1 MSRPLILITND
12 DGYRAPGLLA
22 LRAAVAD
29 LGDVMVIAPDRERS
43 ACGQGITIK
52 GPLTVEKIDDT
63 TYAVDGT
70 PADCVILALANLLPE
85 KPTAVLSGINRGAN
99 LGDDVYYS
107 GTVAG
112 AREAA
117 FWGIPAGACSLV
129 TRNKPLDFTE
139 AAKHSRRLCEIL
151 LSAAPTPGVLLN
163 LNVPDGPASEIN
175 GVKVTRQGMRGHAS
189 GVSITKDSRGRTF
202 YWIAEPFDK
211 WDAADGDDMG
221 AIRANYGSITP
232 LGKDTTS
239 HPDIDPLARLLKGAA
254 GA

>member
-22 LRAAVAD
+22 LREAVAD

-52 GPLTVEKIDDT
+52 GPLTVEKIDPT
-63 TYAVDGT
+63 TFAVDGT
-70 PADCVILALANLLPE
+70 PADCVILALASLMPAR
-85 KPTAVLSGINRGAN
+85 PSVVLSGINRGAN

-107 GTVAG
+107 GTVGG

-129 TRNKPLDFTE
+129 TRSRPLDFTQ
-139 AAKHSRRLCEIL
+139 AGKYSRELCEML
-151 LSAAPTPGVLLN
+151 LTSPPTPGVLLN
-163 LNVPDGPASEIN
+163 LNVPDGPASEIQ

-189 GVSITKDSRGRTF
+189 GVSITKDSRGRSF

-211 WDAADGDDMG
+211 WDAAEGDDMA
-221 AIRANYGSITP
+221 AIRAGYVSISP

-239 HPDIDPLARLLKGAA
+239 HADLDVIARLRGRP
-254 GA
+254 

>member
-1 MSRPLILITND
+1 MARPLILITND

-22 LRAAVAD
+22 LREAVAD
-29 LGDVMVIAPDRERS
+29 LGDVVVIAPDRERS

-52 GPLTVEKIDDT
+52 GPLSIERVDES

-70 PADCVILALANLLPE
+70 PADCVILALAHLLPK
-85 KPTAVLSGINRGAN
+85 KPDVILSGINRGAN

-107 GTVAG
+107 GTVGG

-117 FWGIPAGACSLV
+117 FWDIPAGACSLV
-129 TRNKPLDFTE
+129 TRSRPLDFTE
-139 AAKHSRRLCEIL
+139 AARHSRMLCEL
-151 LSAAPTPGVLLN
+151 LLTTPPTPGVLLN
-163 LNVPDGPASEIN
+163 LNVPDGPASEIR

-189 GVSITKDSRGRTF
+189 GVSVTKDSRGRSF

-211 WDAADGDDMG
+211 WNAADGDDMA
-221 AIRANYGSITP
+221 AIRGGYVSITP

-239 HPDIDPLARLLKGAA
+239 HGDVDEITRRLVPE
-254 GA
+254 

>member
-29 LGDVMVIAPDRERS
+29 LGDVIVIAPDRERS

-52 GPLTVEKIDDT
+52 GPLTVEKMDET

-70 PADCVILALANLLPE
+70 PADCVILALASLLKQP
-85 KPTAVLSGINRGAN
+85 PTVVLSGINRGAN

-107 GTVAG
+107 GTVGG

-151 LSAAPTPGVLLN
+151 LSAPPTSGVLLN
-163 LNVPDGPASEIN
+163 LNVPDGPASEIL

-189 GVSITKDSRGRTF
+189 GVSVTKDTRGRSF

-211 WDAADGDDMG
+211 WDAADGDDMA
-221 AIRANYGSITP
+221 AIRAGYVSISP

-239 HPDIDPLARLLKGAA
+239 HVDLDPIARLLATK
-254 GA
+254 

>member
-12 DGYRAPGLLA
+12 DGYRSPGLRA
-22 LRAAVAD
+22 LREAVSD
-29 LGDVMVIAPDRERS
+29 FGDVVVIAPDRERS
-43 ACGQGITIK
+43 ACGQAITIK
-52 GPLTVEKIDDT
+52 GPLTIEQIDDST
-63 TYAVDGT
+63 FAVDGT
-70 PADCVILALANLLPE
+70 PADCVVLALAHLLPK
-85 KPTAVLSGINRGAN
+85 KPAVVLSGINRGAN

-107 GTVAG
+107 GTVGG

-129 TRNKPLDFTE
+129 TRGKPLDFTE

-151 LSAAPTPGVLLN
+151 LNAPPTPGVLLN
-163 LNVPDGPASEIN
+163 LNVPDGPASDIF

-189 GVSITKDSRGRTF
+189 GVSVTKDSRGRSF

-211 WDAADGDDMG
+211 WDAAQGDDMA
-221 AIRANYGSITP
+221 AIRAGYVSITP

-239 HPDIDPLARLLKGAA
+239 HGDMDAIARLLAEK
-254 GA
+254 

>member
-70 PADCVILALANLLPE
+70 PADCVILALANMLQT
-85 KPTAVLSGINRGAN
+85 KPSVVLSGINRGAN

-117 FWGIPAGACSLV
+117 FWGIPAASCSLV
-129 TRNKPLDFTE
+129 TRNRPLDFTE

-151 LSAAPTPGVLLN
+151 LTAPPATPGVLLN
-163 LNVPDGPASEIN
+163 LNVPDGPAAEIL

-189 GVSITKDSRGRTF
+189 GVSLTKDSRGRTF

-211 WDAADGDDMG
+211 WDAAQGDDMA
-221 AIRANYGSITP
+221 AILAGYVSITP

-239 HPDIDPLARLLKGAA
+239 QADLDPIARLLAA
-254 GA
+254 T

>member
-63 TYAVDGT
+63 TFAVDGT
-70 PADCVILALANLLPE
+70 PADCVILALANLMAE
-85 KPTAVLSGINRGAN
+85 KPTVVLSGINRGAN

-107 GTVAG
+107 GTVGG

-117 FWGIPAGACSLV
+117 FWGIPAAACSLV

-139 AAKHSRRLCEIL
+139 AAKHSRRLCEVL
-151 LSAAPTPGVLLN
+151 LSAPPHPGVLLN
-163 LNVPDGPASEIN
+163 LNVPDGPASEIL

-189 GVSITKDSRGRTF
+189 GVSVTKDSRGRLF

-211 WDAADGDDMG
+211 WDAADGDDMA
-221 AIRANYGSITP
+221 AIRAGYVSVSP

-239 HPDIDPLARLLKGAA
+239 HADLDPIARLLAA
-254 GA
+254 K

>member
-22 LRAAVAD
+22 LRQAVAD
-29 LGDVMVIAPDRERS
+29 LGDVMVVAPDRERS

-52 GPLTVEKIDDT
+52 GPLTVEQIDET
-63 TYAVDGT
+63 TFAVDGT
-70 PADCVILALANLLPE
+70 PADCVILALANMLETRPRV
-85 KPTAVLSGINRGAN
+85 VLSGINRGAN

-107 GTVAG
+107 GTVGG

-129 TRNKPLDFTE
+129 TRGKPLDFT
-139 AAKHSRRLCEIL
+139 AAAAHSRRLCEIL
-151 LSAAPTPGVLLN
+151 LSTPPAPGVLLN
-163 LNVPDGPASEIN
+163 LNVPDGPAEEIK

-189 GVSITKDSRGRTF
+189 GVSITRDSRGRSF

-211 WDAADGDDMG
+211 WDAADGDDMA
-221 AIRANYGSITP
+221 AIRAGYVSITP

-239 HPDIDPLARLLKGAA
+239 QADLDPIARVLAAK
-254 GA
+254 

>member
-29 LGDVMVIAPDRERS
+29 LGDVMVVAPDRERS

-52 GPLTVEKIDDT
+52 GPLTVEKIDET

-70 PADCVILALANLLPE
+70 PADCVILALASMLKTRPSV
-85 KPTAVLSGINRGAN
+85 VLSGINRGAN

-107 GTVAG
+107 GTVGG

-117 FWGIPAGACSLV
+117 FWGLPAGACSLV
-129 TRNKPLDFTE
+129 TRGKPIDFTE
-139 AAKHSRRLCEIL
+139 SAKHSRRLCEIL
-151 LSAAPTPGVLLN
+151 LTAPPAPGVLLN
-163 LNVPDGPASEIN
+163 LNVPDGNASEIN

-221 AIRANYGSITP
+221 AIRAGYVSITP

-239 HPDIDPLARLLKGAA
+239 HGDIDALSRLLQEKRG
-254 GA
+254 

>member
-52 GPLTVEKIDDT
+52 GPLTVEKIDDA

-70 PADCVILALANLLPE
+70 PADCVILALANLLPQ
-85 KPTAVLSGINRGAN
+85 KPTVVLSGINRGAN

-107 GTVAG
+107 GTVGG

-129 TRNKPLDFTE
+129 TRNRPLDFTE

-151 LSAAPTPGVLLN
+151 LSAAPPPGVLLN
-163 LNVPDGPASEIN
+163 MNVPDGPASEIN

-189 GVSITKDSRGRTF
+189 GVSVTKDSRGRSF

-211 WDAADGDDMG
+211 WDAADGDDMA
-221 AIRANYGSITP
+221 AIRAGYVSISP

-239 HPDIDPLARLLKGAA
+239 HADLDTIARLLAA
-254 GA
+254 K

>member
-22 LRAAVAD
+22 LREAVAD
-29 LGDVMVIAPDRERS
+29 LGDVIVIAPDRERS

-63 TYAVDGT
+63 TFAVDGT
-70 PADCVILALANLLPE
+70 PADCVILALAQLLETRPSV
-85 KPTAVLSGINRGAN
+85 VLSGINRGAN

-107 GTVAG
+107 GTVGG

-117 FWGIPAGACSLV
+117 FWGLPAAACSLV
-129 TRNKPLDFTE
+129 TRGRAIDFTE
-139 AAKHSRRLCEIL
+139 SAKHSRRVCEML
-151 LSAAPTPGVLLN
+151 LTTPPAPGVLLN
-163 LNVPDGPASEIN
+163 LNVPDGPASEIQ

-189 GVSITKDSRGRTF
+189 GVSLTKDSRGRTF

-211 WDAADGDDMG
+211 WDAADGDDMA
-221 AIRANYGSITP
+221 AIRAGYVSITP
-232 LGKDTTS
+232 LGKDTTA
-239 HPDIDPLARLLKGAA
+239 HADMDPIVRLLA
-254 GA
+254 GQ

>member
-29 LGDVMVIAPDRERS
+29 LGDVIVIAPDRERS

-52 GPLTVEKIDDT
+52 GPLTVEKIDET

-70 PADCVILALANLLPE
+70 PADCVILALASLMTE
-85 KPTAVLSGINRGAN
+85 KPTVVLSGINRGAN

-107 GTVAG
+107 GTVGG

-117 FWGIPAGACSLV
+117 FWGIPAAACSLV
-129 TRNKPLDFTE
+129 TRNKALDFTE
-139 AAKHSRRLCEIL
+139 AARHSRRVCEVL
-151 LSAAPTPGVLLN
+151 LSSPPTPGVLLN
-163 LNVPDGPASEIN
+163 LNVPDGPASEIL

-189 GVSITKDSRGRTF
+189 GVSVTKDTRGRSF

-211 WDAADGDDMG
+211 WDAADGDDMA
-221 AIRANYGSITP
+221 AIRAGYVSISP

-239 HPDIDPLARLLKGAA
+239 HADTDAIARVLVAK
-254 GA
+254 

>member
-1 MSRPLILITND
+1 MSRPQILITND

-70 PADCVILALANLLPE
+70 PADCVILALATLLPE
-85 KPTAVLSGINRGAN
+85 KPTVVLSGINRGAN

-107 GTVAG
+107 GTVGG

-139 AAKHSRRLCEIL
+139 AATHSRRLCEIL
-151 LSAAPTPGVLLN
+151 LSAPPTPGVLLN

-189 GVSITKDSRGRTF
+189 GVSVTKDSRGRSF

-211 WDAADGDDMG
+211 WDAADGDDMA
-221 AIRANYGSITP
+221 AIRGGYVSITP

-239 HPDIDPLARLLKGAA
+239 HADMDTIARLLAA
-254 GA
+254 K

>member
-70 PADCVILALANLLPE
+70 PADCVILALATLLPE
-85 KPTAVLSGINRGAN
+85 RPTVVLSGINRGAN

-139 AAKHSRRLCEIL
+139 AAKHSRRLCEVL
-151 LSAAPTPGVLLN
+151 LSEAPTPGVLLN
-163 LNVPDGPASEIN
+163 LNVPDGPAAEIN

-189 GVSITKDSRGRTF
+189 GVSVTNDSRGRSF

-211 WDAADGDDMG
+211 WDAADGDDMA
-221 AIRANYGSITP
+221 AIRGGYVSITP

-239 HPDIDPLARLLKGAA
+239 HADMDKITRLLAEK
-254 GA
+254 

>member
-52 GPLTVEKIDDT
+52 GPLTVEKIDET

-70 PADCVILALANLLPE
+70 PADCVILALATLLPE
-85 KPTAVLSGINRGAN
+85 KPTVVLSGINRGAN

-107 GTVAG
+107 GTVGG

-163 LNVPDGPASEIN
+163 LNVPDGPASEIH

-189 GVSITKDSRGRTF
+189 GVSVTNDTRGRPF

-211 WDAADGDDMG
+211 WDAADGDDMA
-221 AIRANYGSITP
+221 AIRGGYVSISP

-239 HPDIDPLARLLKGAA
+239 HADLDKIARLLA
-254 GA
+254 GK

>member
-12 DGYRAPGLLA
+12 DGYRAPGILA
-22 LRAAVAD
+22 LRDAVSD
-29 LGDVMVIAPDRERS
+29 LGDVVVVAPDRERS

-52 GPLTVEKIDDT
+52 GPLMVEQIDAT
-63 TYAVDGT
+63 TFAVDGT
-70 PADCVILALANLLPE
+70 PADCVILALANMLETRP
-85 KPTAVLSGINRGAN
+85 AVVLSGINRGAN

-107 GTVAG
+107 GTVGG

-129 TRNKPLDFTE
+129 TRGKPLDFTQ
-139 AAKHSRRLCEIL
+139 AALHSRRLCEIL
-151 LSAAPTPGVLLN
+151 LNTPPASGVLLN
-163 LNVPDGPASEIN
+163 LNVPDGSASEIK

-189 GVSITKDSRGRTF
+189 LVSITKDSRGRSF

-211 WDAADGDDMG
+211 WDAADGDDMA
-221 AIRANYGSITP
+221 AIRSGFVSITP

-239 HPDIDPLARLLKGAA
+239 HADLDSIARLLAVG
-254 GA
+254 

>member
-12 DGYRAPGLLA
+12 DGYRSEGLLA
-22 LRAAVAD
+22 LREAVAD
-29 LGDVMVIAPDRERS
+29 LGEVVVVAPDRERS

-52 GPLTVEKIDDT
+52 GPLTVEKIDDG

-70 PADCVILALANLLPE
+70 PADCVILALANLLPR
-85 KPTAVLSGINRGAN
+85 KPAVVLSGINRGAN

-107 GTVAG
+107 GTVGG

-129 TRNKPLDFTE
+129 TRGRPLDFTE
-139 AAKHSRRLCEIL
+139 ASRHSKRLCEIL
-151 LSAAPTPGVLLN
+151 LSSPPTPGVLLN
-163 LNVPDGPASEIN
+163 LNVPDGPASEVL

-189 GVSITKDSRGRTF
+189 GVSVTRDTRGRSF

-211 WDAADGDDMG
+211 WDAAEGDDMA
-221 AIRANYGSITP
+221 AIRAGYASITP

-239 HPDIDPLARLLKGAA
+239 YGDLDAITRLLKG
-254 GA
+254 

>member
-12 DGYRAPGLLA
+12 DGYRAAGLLA
-22 LRAAVAD
+22 LRDAVKD

-52 GPLTVEKIDDT
+52 GPLTVEKIDET
-63 TYAVDGT
+63 TFAVDGT
-70 PADCVILALANLLPE
+70 PADCVILALANMLTTRPSV
-85 KPTAVLSGINRGAN
+85 VLSGINRGAN

-107 GTVAG
+107 GTVGG

-117 FWGIPAGACSLV
+117 FWGLPAAACSLV
-129 TRNKPLDFTE
+129 TRGKPIDFTE
-139 AAKHSRRLCEIL
+139 AAKHSRRVCEIL
-151 LSAAPTPGVLLN
+151 LTTPPPAGVLLN
-163 LNVPDGPASEIN
+163 LNVPDGPASEIK
-175 GVKVTRQGMRGHAS
+175 GVKITRQGMRGHAS
-189 GVSITKDSRGRTF
+189 GVSLTKDTRGRTF

-221 AIRANYGSITP
+221 AIRAGYVSISP

-239 HPDIDPLARLLKGAA
+239 HADMDAMSRLLASK
-254 GA
+254 

>member
-12 DGYRAPGLLA
+12 DGYRSPGLRA
-22 LRAAVAD
+22 LREAVSD
-29 LGDVMVIAPDRERS
+29 FGDVVVIAPDRERS
-43 ACGQGITIK
+43 ACGQAITIK
-52 GPLTVEKIDDT
+52 GPLTIEQIDDST
-63 TYAVDGT
+63 FAVDGT
-70 PADCVILALANLLPE
+70 PADCVVLALAHLLPK
-85 KPTAVLSGINRGAN
+85 KPAVVLSGINRGAN

-107 GTVAG
+107 GTVGG

-129 TRNKPLDFTE
+129 TRGKPLDFTE

-151 LSAAPTPGVLLN
+151 LNAPPTPGVLLN
-163 LNVPDGPASEIN
+163 LNVPDGPASDIL

-189 GVSITKDSRGRTF
+189 GVSVTKDSRGRSF

-211 WDAADGDDMG
+211 WDAAQGDDMA
-221 AIRANYGSITP
+221 AIRAGYVSITP

-239 HPDIDPLARLLKGAA
+239 HGDMDAIARLLAEK
-254 GA
+254 

>member
-29 LGDVMVIAPDRERS
+29 LGDVIVIAPDRERS

-70 PADCVILALANLLPE
+70 PADCVILALASLMAE
-85 KPTAVLSGINRGAN
+85 KPTVVLSGINRGAN

-107 GTVAG
+107 GTVGG

-117 FWGIPAGACSLV
+117 FWGIPAAACSLV
-129 TRNKPLDFTE
+129 TRSKPLDFTE
-139 AAKHSRRLCEIL
+139 AAKHSRRVCEIL
-151 LSAAPTPGVLLN
+151 LSSPPTSGVLLN
-163 LNVPDGPASEIN
+163 LNVPDGPASEIL

-189 GVSITKDSRGRTF
+189 GVSVTKDTRGRSF

-211 WDAADGDDMG
+211 WDAADGDDMA
-221 AIRANYGSITP
+221 AIRAGYVSISP

-239 HPDIDPLARLLKGAA
+239 HADTDSIARLLVAK
-254 GA
+254 

>member
-70 PADCVILALANLLPE
+70 PADCVILALATLLPQR
-85 KPTAVLSGINRGAN
+85 PTVVLSGINRGAN

-107 GTVAG
+107 GTVGG

-163 LNVPDGPASEIN
+163 LNVPDGPAAEIN

-189 GVSITKDSRGRTF
+189 GVSVTNDSRGRSF

-211 WDAADGDDMG
+211 WDAADGDDMA
-221 AIRANYGSITP
+221 AIRGGYVSITP

-239 HPDIDPLARLLKGAA
+239 HADMDKIARLLAEK
-254 GA
+254 

>member
-12 DGYRAPGLLA
+12 VGYRAPGLLA

-52 GPLTVEKIDDT
+52 GPLTVEKIDET

-70 PADCVILALANLLPE
+70 PADCVILALATLLPE
-85 KPTAVLSGINRGAN
+85 KPTVVLSGINRGAN

-107 GTVAG
+107 GTVGG

-163 LNVPDGPASEIN
+163 LNVPDGPASEIH

-189 GVSITKDSRGRTF
+189 GVSVTNDTRGRPF

-211 WDAADGDDMG
+211 WDAADGDDMA
-221 AIRANYGSITP
+221 AIRGGYVSISP

-239 HPDIDPLARLLKGAA
+239 HADLDKIARLLA
-254 GA
+254 GK

>member
-22 LRAAVAD
+22 LRGAVSE
-29 LGDVMVIAPDRERS
+29 LGDVVVIAPDRERS

-52 GPLTVEKIDDT
+52 GPLTVEKIDENT
-63 TYAVDGT
+63 FAVDGT
-70 PADCVILALANLLPE
+70 PADCVILALANLLPS
-85 KPTAVLSGINRGAN
+85 KPQVVLSGINRGAN

-107 GTVAG
+107 GTVGG

-129 TRNKPLDFTE
+129 TRNRPLDFTE
-139 AAKHSRRLCEIL
+139 AAKHSRRLCEML
-151 LSAAPTPGVLLN
+151 LSTPPTPGVLLN
-163 LNVPDGPASEIN
+163 LNVPDGPASEIQ

-189 GVSITKDSRGRTF
+189 GVSVTEDSRGRKF

-211 WDAADGDDMG
+211 WDAAQGDDMA
-221 AIRANYGSITP
+221 AIRAGYVSITP
-232 LGKDTTS
+232 LGKDTTL
-239 HPDIDPLARLLKGAA
+239 HGDMDAIARVLAGN
-254 GA
+254 

>member
-12 DGYRAPGLLA
+12 DGYRAPGILA

-70 PADCVILALANLLPE
+70 PADCVILALATLLPE
-85 KPTAVLSGINRGAN
+85 KPTVVLSGINRGAN

-107 GTVAG
+107 GTVGG

-163 LNVPDGPASEIN
+163 LNVPDGPAVEIN

-189 GVSITKDSRGRTF
+189 GVSVTNDTRGRSF

-211 WDAADGDDMG
+211 WDAADGDDMA
-221 AIRANYGSITP
+221 AIRGGYVSITP

-239 HPDIDPLARLLKGAA
+239 HADMDKIARLLA
-254 GA
+254 GK